1 MGFVQA
7 TGDPCLY
14 VALEGEIFLIAV
26 YVDDI
31 LLAGKDDE
39 RMAAVK
45 QAFSQAFQVKD
56 MGELHHFLGMKV
68 VQDQETG
75 NVWIGQ
81 KSYLENILRSFGMEN
96 CKAIHTPVDA
106 STKLM
111 KAVDNDTDVDQKLYQ
126 SAVGSLLYLS
136 LATRPDITFA
146 VSNVAKFCAKPSKQ
160 HWTAVKRI
168 FRYLKGTQHYG
179 LLYKKGNSDNC
190 LGFSDADWGGDLDD
204 WKSTSG
210 YVFQIGETAISW
222 RSKKQ
227 TCMALSTAEA
237 EYVALSSTAQESL
250 WLQQL
255 LADLTKEPTKSMVIY
270 EDNQSAIIMAK
281 DPQFHGRSKHI
292 DIKYHFIREQVT
304 NRSLELKYCKS
315 ANMVAD
321 IMTKGLT
328 GEHFEKLRKMTGLH
342 PMIEHSESE
351 KEC

>member
-1 MGFVQA
+1 
-7 TGDPCLY
+7 
-14 VALEGEIFLIAV
+14 
-26 YVDDI
+26 
-31 LLAGKDDE
+31 
-39 RMAAVK
+39 
-45 QAFSQAFQVKD
+45 
-56 MGELHHFLGMKV
+56 
-68 VQDQETG
+68 
-75 NVWIGQ
+75 
-81 KSYLENILRSFGMEN
+81 MEN
-96 CKAIHTPVDA
+96 CKAIR
-106 STKLM
+106 

-136 LATRPDITFA
+136 LATRPDITVA

-168 FRYLKGTQHYG
+168 FRYSKGTQHYG

-190 LGFSDADWGGDLDD
+190 SGFSDADWGGDLDD
-204 WKSTSG
+204 QKSTSG
-210 YVFQIGETAISW
+210 YVFQIGETAITW

-227 TCMALSTAEA
+227 TCVALSTAEA

-255 LADLTKEPTKSMVIY
+255 LVDLTKEPTKSVVIY

-292 DIKYHFIREQVT
+292 DIKYHFIRERVT

-328 GEHFEKLRKMTGLH
+328 GERFEKLRKMTGLH
-342 PMIEHSESE
+342 PMIERSESG